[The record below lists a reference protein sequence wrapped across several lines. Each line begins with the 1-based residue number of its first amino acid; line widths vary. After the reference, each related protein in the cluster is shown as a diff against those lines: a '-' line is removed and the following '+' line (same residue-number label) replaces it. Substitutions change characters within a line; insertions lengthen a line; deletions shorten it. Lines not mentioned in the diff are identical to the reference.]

1 MLYLPYTHLILFTSA
16 NYIYIIV
23 QRVQQLQIVHSWGKL
38 TNTTHGIY
46 ARYFKKSV
54 ASVAKHPLALGMT
67 SLVTA
72 TYGVAPV

>member
-1 MLYLPYTHLILFTSA
+1 M
-16 NYIYIIV
+16 
-23 QRVQQLQIVHSWGKL
+23 L
-38 TNTTHGIY
+38 TNTLRGIY

-54 ASVAKHPLALGMT
+54 ASVAKHPLAIAMT